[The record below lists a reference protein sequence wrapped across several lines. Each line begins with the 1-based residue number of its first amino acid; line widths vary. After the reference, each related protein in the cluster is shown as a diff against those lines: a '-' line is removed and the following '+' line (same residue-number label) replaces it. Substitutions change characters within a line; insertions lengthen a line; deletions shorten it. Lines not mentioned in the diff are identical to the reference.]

1 MNWLDRF
8 KDRKVIY
15 GAGSVVSV
23 LLVVG
28 ILIVAALLADWHQAR
43 LGPDPGP
50 DPIPFRGHPEPA
62 ETGG

>member
-1 MNWLDRF
+1 MNWLNRF

-15 GAGSVVSV
+15 GTGSVVSV

-28 ILIVAALLADWHQAR
+28 ILVVAALLADWHQAR
-43 LGPDPGP
+43 WDLT
-50 DPIPFRGHPEPA
+50 RGQTQSLSRAHPEPA